1 MLDNLLAN
9 VELALRRFGKSSAQ
23 YMVAIAAYQRELGK
37 TLVNVA

>member
-23 YMVAIAAYQRELGK
+23 YLAAIRLYQRELGK
-37 TLVNVA
+37 ALAE